1 MWGKNM
7 KKIFLFII
15 SLFLM
20 LFSCKNNS
28 KNTAS
33 TAGELVSEN
42 SELQESELVKSQD
55 KKPQFSQ
62 TQFIV
67 EDVILYEEGEEGK
80 MYYAKHAGIGDYVL
94 LYLTDDGSIEQKEA
108 LPMIA
113 NNKESYNFVHINY
126 EDKSFWVRDFC
137 LSGKNSQKLFFVLD
151 KAFVYAEPQDHMI
164 TSKSVDKGSFVA
176 LADGGDQYGDFYK
189 CIVYDK
195 NPFGKEV
202 YLRNSS
208 LSDNEEM
215 IEIALVFQ
223 KLKKR
228 NSWLVRDE
236 VILNLINAL
245 KPTDPI
251 EYISYLT
258 DKIKKFAEKEE
269 LAPEVWSALENLQ
282 QAQKN
287 EKSKEDEFLGGAK

>member
-1 MWGKNM
+1 M

-28 KNTAS
+28 KNTPS
-33 TAGELVSEN
+33 TASELVSEN

-113 NNKESYNFVHINY
+113 NNKELYNFVHINY
-126 EDKSFWVRDFC
+126 EDKSFWAHDFC

-151 KAFVYAEPQDHMI
+151 KSFVYAEPQDYMI

-215 IEIALVFQ
+215 IEIALVFS
-223 KLKKR
+223 KLWKGDF
-228 NSWLVRDE
+228 NLVRDE
-236 VILNLINAL
+236 LILNLIYEARSRLNS
-245 KPTDPI
+245 D
-251 EYISYLT
+251 EESYLR
-258 DKIKKFAEKEE
+258 DKIRE
-269 LAPEVWSALENLQ
+269 L
-282 QAQKN
+282 KN
-287 EKSKEDEFLGGAK
+287 FDRLSDEIKAAYVNEFKVHDL